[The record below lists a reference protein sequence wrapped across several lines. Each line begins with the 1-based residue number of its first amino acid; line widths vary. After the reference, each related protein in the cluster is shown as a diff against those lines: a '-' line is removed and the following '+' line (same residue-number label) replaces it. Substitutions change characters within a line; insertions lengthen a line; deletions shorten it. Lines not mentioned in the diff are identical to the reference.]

1 MVHFDGNP
9 GGDTE
14 ARMALKALIEERRE
28 DYAGLSRLIGRNAAY
43 IQQFVK
49 RGTPKRLSE
58 ADRETLARYFNV
70 PESLLGGKEAPAP
83 ADLIAVPR
91 LDVGASAGPGSFD
104 LAERARELI
113 AFPPRLLRDLGAR
126 DPAALSLI
134 RVTGDSMRPTLNDGD
149 DILVDRS
156 DAAERL
162 RDGIYVLRIEDA
174 LLVKR
179 IALGPS
185 GRIAIRSDNPD
196 HPSWEDQDK
205 ASLTIVGR
213 VIWTGRKL

>member
-1 MVHFDGNP
+1 MTKNDGNP
-9 GGDTE
+9 D
-14 ARMALKALIEERRE
+14 ARLALETLIHERRE

-58 ADRETLARYFNV
+58 EDRETLARYFGV
-70 PESLLGGKEAPAP
+70 PESLFGGKAEPEP
-83 ADLIAVPR
+83 ADLVAVPR
-91 LDVGASAGPGSFD
+91 LELGASAGPGSLD
-104 LAERARELI
+104 LTERTRQQI
-113 AFPPRLLRDLGAR
+113 AFPPGLLRDLGAR
-126 DPAALSLI
+126 DLKALSLI
-134 RVTGDSMRPTLNDGD
+134 RVAGDSMRPTLSDGD

-156 DAAERL
+156 AAGAPL

-179 IALGPS
+179 VALGPD

-213 VIWTGRKL
+213 VLWAGRRL